1 VRVRTLS
8 VDLDRGLGLDV
19 AILDEA
25 ATVADL
31 CEAYAAASDDEN
43 LDKEERFFPGGPQ
56 RGTCFGCT
64 FCCGRFNIFLSM
76 IDVLQLSM
84 AEGISRDEF
93 IAYCTTYEPWKVDR
107 MRLADPVSYCLR
119 EDNQGC
125 RKYEIR
131 PLICRLFICCPHTE
145 RARQLIAAVNRLAE
159 EDLVNWR
166 NQRPDPANPF
176 HGKFSYSQIR
186 LRDCVSDE
194 LWHDLFTPEPHS
206 RPA

>member
-1 VRVRTLS
+1 MQQPAMMKTLIRKNGSSLEARSAAPVLAVRS
-8 VDLDRGLGLDV
+8 AVD
-19 AILDEA
+19 A
-25 ATVADL
+25 
-31 CEAYAAASDDEN
+31 
-43 LDKEERFFPGGPQ
+43 
-56 RGTCFGCT
+56 
-64 FCCGRFNIFLSM
+64 
-76 IDVLQLSM
+76 
-84 AEGISRDEF
+84 
-93 IAYCTTYEPWKVDR
+93 
-107 MRLADPVSYCLR
+107 LADPVSYCLR

-186 LRDCVSDE
+186 LRDCVSDA